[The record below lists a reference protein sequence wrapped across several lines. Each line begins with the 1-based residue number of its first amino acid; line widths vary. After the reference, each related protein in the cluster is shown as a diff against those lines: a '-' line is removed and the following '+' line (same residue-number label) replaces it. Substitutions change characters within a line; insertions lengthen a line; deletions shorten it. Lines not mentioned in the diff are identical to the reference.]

1 MNNSETNDELIYA
14 VVERSIF
21 RKEFT
26 YDKFNEIYNAPSYVD
41 TKEYGSSSYDDIKVL
56 TIITHNIYQLPS
68 KFPKKLRYLSL
79 KANNN
84 NNTRSYLNDLSKS
97 FDNINT
103 EIAPLP
109 DNMDSLTII
118 GFTNMHYL
126 PKLPDSISWLTIL
139 RCGVLE
145 LPKLPEHL
153 NNLCVM
159 YCYSLEKMP
168 SLPMELEMLD
178 CDYNNLIELPEIPKS
193 VEIIRCSYNKLKYL
207 PESLGNT
214 CIYAEHNKLID
225 IPDSFLNFKGDPMM
239 IPGFSFDN
247 NPINDLIIKYFMVK
261 NRWLSPIG
269 NYINFRKKY
278 QKRFVSKIENWY
290 LECKYNPEYKY
301 CRDRLEIEYNDM
313 FKRI

>member
-1 MNNSETNDELIYA
+1 
-14 VVERSIF
+14 
-21 RKEFT
+21 
-26 YDKFNEIYNAPSYVD
+26 
-41 TKEYGSSSYDDIKVL
+41 
-56 TIITHNIYQLPS
+56 
-68 KFPKKLRYLSL
+68 
-79 KANNN
+79 
-84 NNTRSYLNDLSKS
+84 
-97 FDNINT
+97 
-103 EIAPLP
+103 
-109 DNMDSLTII
+109 MDSLTII

-225 IPDSFLNFKGDPMM
+225 IPDSFLNFKGYPMM